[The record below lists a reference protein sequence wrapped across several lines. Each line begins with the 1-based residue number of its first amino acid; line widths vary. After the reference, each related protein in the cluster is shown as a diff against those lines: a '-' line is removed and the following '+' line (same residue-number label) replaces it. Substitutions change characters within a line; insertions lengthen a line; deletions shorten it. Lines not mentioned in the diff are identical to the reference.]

1 MRAEKNFFRS
11 LGFGSNVVEMQ
22 NLDFSPLSRP
32 SPAQP
37 EPVESVLALCNGDI
51 DAAELIHGMWSVVDL
66 WDDVVDRDYDVAETR
81 AATVFQWMLFELPR
95 NRLWRE
101 NATLHASMRVT
112 IANWQAANVLER
124 SGEREQVITAY
135 TLRCSPYDFFV
146 AVVLA
151 VAGTDAAARAALH
164 FRALN
169 NTDRLEDYLAEHLTK
184 HPTTGD
190 RHGMA
195 GK

>member
-1 MRAEKNFFRS
+1 
-11 LGFGSNVVEMQ
+11 
-22 NLDFSPLSRP
+22 
-32 SPAQP
+32 
-37 EPVESVLALCNGDI
+37 
-51 DAAELIHGMWSVVDL
+51 
-66 WDDVVDRDYDVAETR
+66 
-81 AATVFQWMLFELPR
+81 MLFELPR

-101 NATLHASMRVT
+101 NAPLHTSMRVT

-151 VAGTDAAARAALH
+151 VAGTDAAARAALY

-184 HPTTGD
+184 QLN
-190 RHGMA
+190 
-195 GK
+195 KI